1 MSDLQPL
8 TSSIAMPLVP
18 DVGIEGLA
26 RRLGK
31 EAIRGDVKAAEKAAK
46 DFESVLLYKL
56 MEEMN
61 RTVPESGLFES
72 GATRQIDGIFPQTIN
87 YGDLDYAS
95 SDVQQVE
102 VTFRYDRAISLNTRG
117 PGFSSEPES

>member
-72 GATRQIDGIFPQTIN
+72 GATRQIDGIFWFYLAQ
-87 YGDLDYAS
+87 
-95 SDVQQVE
+95 E
-102 VTFRYDRAISLNTRG
+102 VADNGGVGLWREIYKDMAGMPAPNVTSPPSMEQYR
-117 PGFSSEPES
+117 